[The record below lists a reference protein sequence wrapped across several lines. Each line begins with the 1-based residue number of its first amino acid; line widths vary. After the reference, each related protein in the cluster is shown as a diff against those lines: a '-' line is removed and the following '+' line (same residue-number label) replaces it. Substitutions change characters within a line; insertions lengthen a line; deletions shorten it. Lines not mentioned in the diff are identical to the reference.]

1 MFVLRKIYSVYVYI
15 GPWSISE
22 KVKNR
27 ICKKIL
33 AALNAS
39 TGISLTFF
47 SWQRLLVSDHIVH
60 QHECFHFSEPFF
72 IIALGSICTLLS
84 ENKFSKL
91 EALNN
96 DRLSLSQWLFQDPD
110 LKINYNYDDTSPCKY
125 TDDQESFQ

>member
-1 MFVLRKIYSVYVYI
+1 MWNDQQHICKKFIIVKIRQKHYVCLEKNLQCVYVYI

-47 SWQRLLVSDHIVH
+47 SCQRLLVSDHIVH

-84 ENKFSKL
+84 ENKL
-91 EALNN
+91 
-96 DRLSLSQWLFQDPD
+96 
-110 LKINYNYDDTSPCKY
+110 
-125 TDDQESFQ
+125 